1 LLRAREKLAE
11 MPEKQARLN
20 DLLAINETLHRV
32 YLLKEDLRLF
42 WKQRSK
48 KEARKFVEEWIEE
61 SRAMGNP
68 HVTKFANTVEKHI
81 DPILAWYDHSIA
93 TGPLEGL
100 NNKIKVLKR
109 AAYGYRDTSFFAL
122 SLLFI
127 HETAFNLS
135 GA

>member
-1 LLRAREKLAE
+1 
-11 MPEKQARLN
+11 
-20 DLLAINETLHRV
+20 
-32 YLLKEDLRLF
+32 
-42 WKQRSK
+42 
-48 KEARKFVEEWIEE
+48 
-61 SRAMGNP
+61 MGNP